1 MNSPEKINRAH
12 SAIAQIRV
20 AYNEVYDLA
29 EKMELLDEEGFAK
42 DENHYVCIARENLVS
57 AIHLLNDFVE
67 DETDKLN
74 EQEPIKP

>member
-12 SAIAQIRV
+12 SAITQIRV

-29 EKMELLDEEGFAK
+29 EKMELLDEEGLSK
-42 DENHYVCIARENLVS
+42 EENHNVCIAIENLAS
-57 AIHLLNDFVE
+57 AIYLLNNFAE

-74 EQEPIKP
+74 EQETK

>member
-1 MNSPEKINRAH
+1 MNSPEKINRAN

-29 EKMELLDEEGFAK
+29 EKMELLDEEGLSK
-42 DENHYVCIARENLVS
+42 EENHYVCIAIENLAS
-57 AIHLLNDFVE
+57 AIHLLNNFAE

-74 EQEPIKP
+74 EQETK

>member
-20 AYNEVYDLA
+20 AFNEVHDLA
-29 EKMELLDEEGFAK
+29 EKMELLDEDGFAK
-42 DENHYVCIARENLVS
+42 DESNYVCIAIENLAS
-57 AIHLLNDFVE
+57 AIYLLNGFVE

-74 EQEPIKP
+74 EQETEE